1 MLKLTEFGK
10 KLPPEQQE
18 QALAIAHIGEL
29 LRQAKAEVYPDA
41 PPWHKW
47 TPAQWDEI
55 YARADEL
62 WLEEKDG
69 GHQV

>member
-1 MLKLTEFGK
+1 MEKLTEFGK
-10 KLPPEQQE
+10 KPSPEE
-18 QALAIAHIGEL
+18 QKMALAIAHIGEL

-47 TPAQWDEI
+47 APAQWDEI

-62 WLEEKDG
+62 WASEKQNG
-69 GHQV
+69 EM